1 MGEILSL
8 EDAKRR
14 RKAARVLG
22 RTFVF
27 TNGCFD
33 LIHPGHTELLRK
45 ARSLGHYLLVGL
57 NSDRSVRAI
66 KGPDRP
72 LQGEQARAT
81 VMAALASVDYVVLFD
96 EDTPLRLIQEL
107 LPDVLVKGGDY
118 TPDKVVGRAE
128 VEKAGGQV
136 HVVPLIPGFSSS
148 QIAERIRQELTDPP
162 RNR

>member
-1 MGEILSL
+1 ML
-8 EDAKRR
+8 EEAKRR
-14 RKAARVLG
+14 REAARALG
-22 RTFVF
+22 RRFVF

-33 LIHPGHTELLRK
+33 LIHPGHTELLRR

-72 LQGEQARAT
+72 VQAEQARAT

-96 EDTPLRLIQEL
+96 EDTPLRLIEEL

-118 TPDKVVGRAE
+118 APESVVGKAE
-128 VEKAGGQV
+128 VERAGGRVQV
-136 HVVPLIPGFSSS
+136 IPLVPGFSSS
-148 QIAERIRQELTDPP
+148 EIAQRIRQDRAERSHPA
-162 RNR
+162 

>member
-1 MGEILSL
+1 LGEILTL
-8 EDAKRR
+8 EEAKRR
-14 RKAARVLG
+14 RMAARVLG
-22 RTFVF
+22 RRFVF

-33 LIHPGHTELLRK
+33 LLHPGHTELLRK
-45 ARSLGHYLLVGL
+45 ARSLGHYLLVGV

-96 EDTPLRLIQEL
+96 EDTPIRLIEEL

-118 TPDKVVGRAE
+118 TPASVVGRAE
-128 VEKAGGQV
+128 VERAGGQV
-136 HVVPLIPGFSSS
+136 HVIPLLPGFSSS
-148 QIAERIRQELTDPP
+148 EIAKRIRQSIVSP
-162 RNR
+162 RS